1 MKETLLTAPLT
12 PKQEALQRRTDAR
25 IDKAET
31 VALDIWLQ
39 GYLIG
44 DVSLERMSREVR
56 AALVRIGVSD
66 RARCRILG
74 EMLDKVAAKPEPK
87 RGRGKKGYPVALKKA
102 APVIVDWVVKREGLS
117 KTRSDTKKTK
127 SAFERTAEVLEEC
140 GFEVTPETIIKWYT
154 EWRESVG

>member
-1 MKETLLTAPLT
+1 MKETLLTSPLT
-12 PKQEALQRRTDAR
+12 PDQEVFQRKANER

-39 GYLIG
+39 GYLVG

-56 AALVRIGVSD
+56 VALVRIGVSD